1 MEKRS
6 PCLSCAAAESVHD
19 IRDIA
24 YTYKGESTMIP
35 AVDGDFCP
43 ACGEL
48 VLDVAESRRVSAA
61 MLEFNQIV
69 NASMAEPA
77 SITMPSVIDT

>member
-1 MEKRS
+1 
-6 PCLSCAAAESVHD
+6 
-19 IRDIA
+19 
-24 YTYKGESTMIP
+24 MIP